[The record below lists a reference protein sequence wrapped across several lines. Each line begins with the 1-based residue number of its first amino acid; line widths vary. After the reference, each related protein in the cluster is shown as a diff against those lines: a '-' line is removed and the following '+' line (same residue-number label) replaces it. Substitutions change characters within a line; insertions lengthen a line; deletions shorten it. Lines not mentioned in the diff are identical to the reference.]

1 MVLFIRVMSAEPWD
15 LKALTRLW
23 TRLKSKDL
31 KWVLGIGEVLG
42 RRLCGP
48 PATQGDEKVEKI

>member
-31 KWVLGIGEVLG
+31 QWVLGIGEVL
-42 RRLCGP
+42 RRLCRP